1 MTLPPVSFSPLPHP
15 CSPCPDSPPPPLAP
29 FPPPHPP
36 TAWRQVL
43 RELNPSL
50 LKIPG
55 WHCERLAVLQERF
68 RSPAIVVSPRE
79 GTVVFVVVRSDDG
92 ATIAT
97 ARQSVDLPH
106 VPVPKGFVRMTVACG
121 GYLAE
126 ATGRGDPSEGCR
138 LTYINSIEPGG
149 YIPNAIVKVTLP
161 DRAMTVAKAR
171 AVVLARRTHS

>member
-1 MTLPPVSFSPLPHP
+1 MDGAETRREIEKLWMTS
-15 CSPCPDSPPPPLAP
+15 
-29 FPPPHPP
+29 
-36 TAWRQVL
+36 TVL

-68 RSPAIVVSPRE
+68 RSSLIVVSPRE

-92 ATIAT
+92 ATIAM

-149 YIPNAIVKVTLP
+149 NIPNAIVKATLP
-161 DRAMTVAKAR
+161 NRAMTVAKAR
-171 AVVLARRTHS
+171 AVVLARRAHS